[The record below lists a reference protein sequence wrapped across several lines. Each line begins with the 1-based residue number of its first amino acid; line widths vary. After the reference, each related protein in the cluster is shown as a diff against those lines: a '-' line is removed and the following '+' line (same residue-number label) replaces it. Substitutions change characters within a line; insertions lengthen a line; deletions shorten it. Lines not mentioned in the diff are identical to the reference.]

1 MTIGPERPGASVHE
15 TLRPRFHRSLGWRR
29 PAWLALLV
37 PWLLAACEQIDSTLI
52 DDRAVVWLVGSL
64 VGIGVVGGVGIYLA
78 YRRQLQ
84 RWNLADSPLAPDP
97 SRERI
102 GLIGGTLII
111 ALLFALYNLFAD
123 IGIPPDQQWANI
135 LAWVGGSVLGGF
147 GAFLGGRRLAF
158 GSYRRLSDSGGL
170 KEDRPLLKEES

>member
-1 MTIGPERPGASVHE
+1 MTIGPERHGASVHE
-15 TLRPRFHRSLGWRR
+15 TLRPRFQRSLGWMRQ
-29 PAWLALLV
+29 AWLALLA

-52 DDRAVVWLVGSL
+52 DDRALVWLAGSL
-64 VGIGVVGGVGIYLA
+64 LGIGLVGGIGVYLA
-78 YRRQLQ
+78 YWRRLQ
-84 RWNLADSPLAPDP
+84 RWNLADSPLAPDS
-97 SRERI
+97 SRERTAM
-102 GLIGGTLII
+102 IGGTLII

-147 GAFLGGRRLAF
+147 GAFLGGLRLAF
-158 GSYRRLSDSGGL
+158 GNYRRLSDSGGL